1 MENHSPTALL
11 LPRKARQIIRMTRF
25 LTWPLLIA
33 LFSWAEPSLAAD
45 SAPEKVSG
53 LVLYNQ
59 LKINAATQQL
69 QIESNDGNSDSQY
82 YLAEIIRKK
91 SRYMAPE
98 AQHWYEKAAE
108 KDNIYAMIQLGR
120 HKNDFCQKI
129 GNCPPFKKTQAEWF
143 AQAKGLVLPKA
154 QEGDPESLY
163 LMYEITLNR
172 EWLEKSATAGYPL
185 AQYWM
190 AISERQGEGFFLIP
204 GKRDASVKK
213 WLLLSSEG
221 GYPKAMMDYVEIL
234 HREGDTENIQHW
246 LELAVNTGY
255 QAAVSSYG
263 AYISHTPDKLG
274 YPLDL
279 VKGYALFSLL
289 KDLDGG
295 GGIKRFVE
303 KKSDSIAEK
312 MTSEQIEQ
320 SKIVAQ
326 EWQATHPPLSF
337 FPDKLSN

>member
-1 MENHSPTALL
+1 
-11 LPRKARQIIRMTRF
+11 MTRF
-25 LTWPLLIA
+25 LSWPLLIA

-45 SAPEKVSG
+45 SAPEKISG

-143 AQAKGLVLPKA
+143 ARAKGLVLPKA

-172 EWLEKSATAGYPL
+172 EWLEKSANAGYSL

-190 AISERQGEGFFLIP
+190 AVSERQGEGFFLIP

-221 GYPKAMMDYVEIL
+221 GYPKAMMDYLEIL
-234 HREGDTENIQHW
+234 HREGDTASIRQW
-246 LELAVNTGY
+246 LELAARSGY
-255 QAAVSSYG
+255 QVAVSSYG
-263 AYISHTPDKLG
+263 AYISHTPDKLD

-279 VKGYALFSLL
+279 VKGYALFTLL
-289 KDLDGG
+289 KDLGDA
-295 GGIKRFVE
+295 GGIGRYVE
-303 KKSDSIAEK
+303 RKGEEIREK
-312 MTSEQIEQ
+312 MTPAQIED
-320 SKIVAQ
+320 SERIAK
-326 EWQATHPPLSF
+326 EWKTTHPPLSF
-337 FPDKLSN
+337 FPDKLGY

>member
-1 MENHSPTALL
+1 M
-11 LPRKARQIIRMTRF
+11 R
-25 LTWPLLIA
+25 PLLIVIFFWVD
-33 LFSWAEPSLAAD
+33 LSLAAE
-45 SAPEKVSG
+45 SEPEKASG

-59 LKINAATQQL
+59 LRINAATQQL

-108 KDNIYAMIQLGR
+108 KDNIYAIIQLGR

-190 AISERQGEGFFLIP
+190 AVSERQGEGFFLIR

-221 GYPKAMMDYVEIL
+221 GYPKAMMDYLQIL
-234 HREGDTENIQHW
+234 FEEGDMEGLRHW
-246 LELAVNTGY
+246 LKIAAETGD
-255 QAAVSSYG
+255 QAAISNYG
-263 AYISHTPDKLG
+263 AYIAHTPDKIG

-279 VKGYALFSLL
+279 VKGYALFTLL
-289 KDLDGG
+289 KELDDS
-295 GGIKRFVE
+295 GGIGRYVE
-303 KKSDSIAEK
+303 RKCEEIREK
-312 MTSEQIEQ
+312 MTQTQIEE
-320 SKIVAQ
+320 SEKAAKD
-326 EWQATHPPLSF
+326 WKATHPPLSF